1 MDSAPGTI
9 IVLSRTDA
17 RGTVCTG
24 DRSARE
30 ILMPFDAQK
39 AFEELRTKAWK
50 EVLAE
55 RDTYSARIKGF
66 FNNQLRRRLAASA
79 STGTRDSVGKAISL
93 GIRHV
98 PFVGPVISALADAA
112 MDNARNR
119 ALSAEIADLQSRG
132 ADAMQAKGE
141 LLVYSIAQKYCDA
154 LRKYEDARRKAD
166 EALPPQGQ
174 HLKNCT
180 EIAAYLK
187 TVYYWRYRMA
197 RLRFYQEM
205 VMAHCK
211 AVGDHLEKEEHGF
224 LASRPDCRP
233 RGRPCSPTGGGT
245 TPTAR
250 TYAIGPENSARR
262 SARPRTLAKY
272 ASSLPARGS
281 ELSTHGIQ
289 GIRCRRQ
296 SHTDESACASQA
308 SVPAGTRP
316 PRYPPPKS

>member
-1 MDSAPGTI
+1 
-9 IVLSRTDA
+9 
-17 RGTVCTG
+17 
-24 DRSARE
+24 
-30 ILMPFDAQK
+30 MPFDAQK

-174 HLKNCT
+174 HFKNCT

-224 LASRPDCRP
+224 LAFQAGLQAKGPAMFSDWRWHYANCTDICYWP
-233 RGRPCSPTGGGT
+233 GKFGEEIGAPTNTGEVRQQLAGAGV
-245 TPTAR
+245 R
-250 TYAIGPENSARR
+250 VY
-262 SARPRTLAKY
+262 PRTAFKGYDADGNPILTNPPVPPK
-272 ASSLPARGS
+272 PQFQ
-281 ELSTHGIQ
+281 Q
-289 GIRCRRQ
+289 G
-296 SHTDESACASQA
+296 
-308 SVPAGTRP
+308 PRP